1 MLQGFWGGAT
11 LSAANQ
17 AVVFLALG
25 GLAGPILVVRK
36 LVERSQ
42 ARVAAVVAAVH
53 AAAAAAPGTLRVVGV
68 TRLGAE
74 SPWRAAGRLEAL
86 GMELERGQQWRT
98 EPVREAGMKSYR
110 VTVDGQAFEV
120 TVEEVRGTDAPPPR
134 IAPSPVPAP
143 SAPPSPPRPAAQA
156 VMALAAG
163 ERPIPAPLTGK
174 ILAVNVVPG
183 DTVTG
188 GTVLLI
194 LEAMKMENDILAPA
208 DGTVK
213 AVKVQNG
220 DTVKT
225 GDLLLVIE

>member
-36 LVERSQ
+36 LALRGE
-42 ARVAAVVAAVH
+42 ARAAAVTAAVH
-53 AAAAAAPGTLRVVGV
+53 AAAAPGTLRVAGI

-74 SPWRAAGRLEAL
+74 SPWRAAGRLDAL

-120 TVEEVRGTDAPPPR
+120 TVEELRGTDALPPR
-134 IAPSPVPAP
+134 IAPSRVPAP
-143 SAPPSPPRPAAQA
+143 SAPPPPPRPSAKA
-156 VMALAAG
+156 VMARAAG
-163 ERPIPAPLTGK
+163 EHPIPAPLSGK
-174 ILAVNVVPG
+174 VLAVNVVPG
-183 DTVTG
+183 NTVTEG
-188 GTVLLI
+188 AVLLI

-225 GDLLLVIE
+225 GDLLVVIE

>member
-1 MLQGFWGGAT
+1 MLQGVWSGAT
-11 LSAANQ
+11 FSALNQ
-17 AVVFLALG
+17 AIVFLVG

-36 LVERSQ
+36 VALRGK
-42 ARVAAVVAAVH
+42 ARAAAVVAAVH
-53 AAAAAAPGTLRVVGV
+53 AAATPGTFRIAGV

-86 GMELERGQQWRT
+86 GMELERKNNGT
-98 EPVREAGMKSYR
+98 ETVREAGMKSYR

-120 TVEEVRGTDAPPPR
+120 TVEELRGEDAAPPRVASP
-134 IAPSPVPAP
+134 PVPAP
-143 SAPPSPPRPAAQA
+143 SVPPRPAAQA
-156 VMALAAG
+156 VMARAAG
-163 ERPIPAPLTGK
+163 ERSIPAPLPGK

-183 DTVTG
+183 DAVTKG
-188 GTVLLI
+188 AVLLI

-208 DGTVK
+208 GGTVK

-225 GDLLLVIE
+225 GDLLVVIE

>member
-1 MLQGFWGGAT
+1 MLQGFWSGAT
-11 LSAANQ
+11 LSAVNQ

-36 LVERSQ
+36 SALRGE
-42 ARVAAVVAAVH
+42 ARAAAVVAAVH
-53 AAAAAAPGTLRVVGV
+53 AAAAPGTLRVVGI

-120 TVEEVRGTDAPPPR
+120 TVEELRGMEAPPQR
-134 IAPSPVPAP
+134 IAPPPVPAP
-143 SAPPSPPRPAAQA
+143 LAPLSPPRPAAQA
-156 VMALAAG
+156 VMASAAG
-163 ERPIPAPLTGK
+163 ERPIPAPLPGK

-183 DTVTG
+183 DTVTED
-188 GTVLLI
+188 TVLLI

-208 DGTVK
+208 GGTVK

-225 GDLLLVIE
+225 GDLLVVLE

>member
-1 MLQGFWGGAT
+1 MLQGFWGGVI
-11 LSAANQ
+11 LCDVSQ
-17 AVVFLALG
+17 AIVFLALG

-36 LVERSQ
+36 LALRGE
-42 ARVAAVVAAVH
+42 AREAAVVAAVH
-53 AAAAAAPGTLRVVGV
+53 AAVAPGTLRVAGI

-86 GMELERGQQWRT
+86 GMELERGQRWRT

-120 TVEEVRGTDAPPPR
+120 TVEELKGTDAPPL
-134 IAPSPVPAP
+134 PAS
-143 SAPPSPPRPAAQA
+143 SAPPPSPRPAAKA
-156 VMALAAG
+156 VMARAAG
-163 ERPIPAPLTGK
+163 EHPIPAPLSGK
-174 ILAVNVVPG
+174 VLAVNVVPG
-183 DTVTG
+183 DTVTEG
-188 GTVLLI
+188 AVLLI

-225 GDLLLVIE
+225 GDLLMVIE

>member
-36 LVERSQ
+36 LALRGE
-42 ARVAAVVAAVH
+42 ARAAAVTAAVH
-53 AAAAAAPGTLRVVGV
+53 AAAAPGTLRVAGI

-120 TVEEVRGTDAPPPR
+120 TVEELRGTKASPRRIAPPPVL
-134 IAPSPVPAP
+134 APL
-143 SAPPSPPRPAAQA
+143 SPPRPAAQA
-156 VMALAAG
+156 VRAPATG
-163 ERPIPAPLTGK
+163 ERPIPAPLSGK

-183 DTVTG
+183 DTVTE

-208 DGTVK
+208 GGTVK

-225 GDLLLVIE
+225 GDLLVILE